1 MTAPDHWRGVADT
14 VLDGIRRQVAA
25 PPPGAGAVLGVL
37 CRVPGATAGAIGAAV
52 RAAVAGLY
60 PGADVTAWASESVA
74 GVGWVRVNVPMR
86 GADA

>member
-25 PPPGAGAVLGVL
+25 PPPGGGAVLGVL
-37 CRVPGATAGAIGAAV
+37 CRVPGA
-52 RAAVAGLY
+52 
-60 PGADVTAWASESVA
+60 TAWASESVA